1 MIKRARRHARRRPM
15 SDINVVP
22 YIDVMLVLLV
32 IFMVTAP
39 LITQGVSVNLPQ
51 ARTGAIPS
59 PTVESVIITVDQFGK
74 YYIDAG
80 KDKQLPVEIKAM
92 VERIRVI
99 LDYKPDTPILVRA
112 DGEVPYS
119 SVILAMAAAQRGGA
133 QNVGLMTVPPPR
145 REP

>member
-1 MIKRARRHARRRPM
+1 M

-39 LITQGVSVNLPQ
+39 LITQGVNVNLPP
-51 ARTGAIPS
+51 GPS
-59 PTVESVIITVDQFGK
+59 VPISSRPGESVVITVDQFGK
-74 YYIDAG
+74 FYIDAG
-80 KDKQLPVEIKAM
+80 KDKNLPVELKEI
-92 VERIRVI
+92 VERIRTI
-99 LDYKPDTPILVRA
+99 LDYKSDTPILIRA

-119 SVILAMAAAQRGGA
+119 QVMLAMGAAQRGGA
-133 QNVGLMTVPPPR
+133 ANVGLMTVPPPR

>member
-1 MIKRARRHARRRPM
+1 M

-39 LITQGVSVNLPQ
+39 LITQGVNVNLPQ

-59 PTVESVIITVDQFGK
+59 PSVESVVVTVDQFGD

-80 KDKQLPVEIKAM
+80 KDKQQPATLQTI
-92 VERIRVI
+92 VERIRAI
-99 LDYKPDTPILVRA
+99 LEYKPETPILVRA

-119 SVILAMAAAQRGGA
+119 KVILAMAAAQRGGA